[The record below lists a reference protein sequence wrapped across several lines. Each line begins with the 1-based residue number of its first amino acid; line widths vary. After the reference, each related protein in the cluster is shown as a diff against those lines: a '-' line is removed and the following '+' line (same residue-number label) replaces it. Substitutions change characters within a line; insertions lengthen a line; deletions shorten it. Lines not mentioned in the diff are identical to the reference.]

1 METQAFT
8 CINCRVAF
16 QSAEAQREH
25 YRSDWHRYN
34 LKRKVA
40 ALPPVSAEG
49 FRDRVVAQ
57 QSEITTAQATAAA
70 EHQCAT
76 CNKKFNSSS
85 TLETHVSSKKHKDR
99 VLAAEQLAEDVASG
113 KVAAKEEPAMDAT
126 PDEAVDEHLELSDCL
141 FCPHRSET
149 LESNLEHMTG
159 VHSFFI
165 PEIEYLANLP
175 GLIAYL
181 QEKVADF
188 HLCLTCNGRG
198 RSFYTLKGVRAH
210 MLEKGHVFMDD
221 SEEGEMERHEY
232 YDYSKAS
239 GDWEDVEDGAAAG
252 SGSGALV
259 AMGDNELAVTES
271 WELVLPSGKTA
282 VHRDMLMYTKQRF
295 RPEDTRDSVNIQRM
309 MDQ

>member
-1 METQAFT
+1 METQAYT

-16 QSAEAQREH
+16 QNAEAQREH

-57 QSEITTAQATAAA
+57 QSEVTTAQATAAA
-70 EHQCAT
+70 EHQCTT

-85 TLETHVSSKKHKDR
+85 TLETHMSSKKHKER

-113 KVAAKEEPAMDAT
+113 KVAPKEEPAMDAT
-126 PDEAVDEHLELSDCL
+126 PDEVDEHLELADCL

-232 YDYSKAS
+232 YDYTKAS
-239 GDWEDVEDGAAAG
+239 GDWEDVEEGAGAE
-252 SGSGALV
+252 SGALV